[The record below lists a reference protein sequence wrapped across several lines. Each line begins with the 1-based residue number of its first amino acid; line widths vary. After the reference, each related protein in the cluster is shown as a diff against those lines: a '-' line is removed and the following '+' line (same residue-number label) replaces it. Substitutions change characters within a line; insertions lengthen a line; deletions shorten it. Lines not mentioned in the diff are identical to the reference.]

1 MRAKL
6 RAEYISLNHILYV
19 SHNTYNKGNEVN
31 FIFLFLSILF
41 VSGSWPHIILI
52 LLMNGVDR
60 RMNVGMIAVYTTSNN
75 TAYFMYQNLKIHYS
89 YLGKGYEN

>member
-19 SHNTYNKGNEVN
+19 SHNTYNKENEVN

-41 VSGSWPHIILI
+41 VSWLMASYYTDII
-52 LLMNGVDR
+52 NEWG
-60 RMNVGMIAVYTTSNN
+60 
-75 TAYFMYQNLKIHYS
+75 
-89 YLGKGYEN
+89 